1 MYLIHNTSL
10 PALKSILKDR
20 ELKSL
25 SLLKKENKNFS
36 QYAPNEGDGIYTK
49 NNFVYFSCTDNL
61 YDKNIHSHLTM
72 YFNSKLL
79 FNKSFYLSTM
89 HSAGPEYLY
98 EESGMKVYKRK
109 YKRYY
114 NKYNTVLKKLYN
126 HSISMLENGRA
137 FQVFQQIAVRNK
149 VNLNELVA
157 IEFNGKFTIS
167 DSIIKYITKMFPTV
181 EIKIK

>member
-10 PALKSILKDR
+10 PALKSILQDR

-25 SLLKKENKNFS
+25 SLLKKQNKNFS
-36 QYAPNEGDGIYTK
+36 RYAPNEGEGIYTK
-49 NNFVYFSCTDNL
+49 NNFVYFSCTDKL
-61 YDKNIHSHLTM
+61 YDKNIIGHVTM

-89 HSAGPEYLY
+89 HSPHPEGLY
-98 EESGMKVYKRK
+98 ESRIDYKRK
-109 YKRYY
+109 YNGYY

-126 HSISMLENGRA
+126 YSISKLKNGRA
-137 FQVFQQIAVRNK
+137 FQIFQQIAVRNK

-157 IEFNGKFTIS
+157 IEFNNKILVT
-167 DSIIKYITKMFPTV
+167 DSIIKYITKMFPNV
-181 EIKIK
+181 EIKIN

>member
-10 PALKSILKDR
+10 PALESILKDR

-36 QYAPNEGDGIYTK
+36 RYAPNEGGGIYTK
-49 NNFVYFSCTDNL
+49 NNFVYFSCTDKL
-61 YDKNIHSHLTM
+61 YDKNILNSITM

-79 FNKSFYLSTM
+79 FNNSFYLYTG
-89 HSAGPEYLY
+89 HSPDPESLH
-98 EESGMKVYKRK
+98 ESGMDYKRK
-109 YKRYY
+109 YNRYY
-114 NKYNTVLKKLYN
+114 NEYNTVLKKLYN
-126 HSISMLENGRA
+126 YSISILENGKA
-137 FQVFQQIAVRNK
+137 FQIFQQIAVRNK

-157 IEFNGKFTIS
+157 IEFNNKILAT
-167 DSIIKYITKMFPTV
+167 DSIIKYITKMFPNV